1 MRHNEWYIIYCI
13 HIIVLWMDHELYVK
27 KIDNSIWLRCSIKR
41 WFNNSPGIIHRI
53 VSKMNL
59 ILLLTLSISLSITG
73 SQVSAHGLDLDM
85 GANSTERVTMLP
97 PFIRIQGNNSIQDNQ
112 NQSIRIFPENLR
124 TAVSEFLSWQPVDQ
138 VLTQMTL
145 DLRSFKNLITNTY
158 TLYRNFFT
166 RLFGSSRIHE
176 LFEAMENYFV
186 GVYRLFINFHTDL
199 IETRPFDLGVIF
211 AMAITVIVWYPFEL
225 LITVSMITTLIAV
238 MSFIITLPCI
248 ALLLTTVYGI
258 LFSITLLKKHNV
270 WWTIGPLD
278 HWTIWSGTFFIKN
291 WNLWLIV
298 AQSGS
303 LRSLLDQGQWCKMN
317 WTGKTIFWKT

>member
-1 MRHNEWYIIYCI
+1 
-13 HIIVLWMDHELYVK
+13 
-27 KIDNSIWLRCSIKR
+27 
-41 WFNNSPGIIHRI
+41 
-53 VSKMNL
+53 MNL

-278 HWTIWSGTFFIKN
+278 HWTI
-291 WNLWLIV
+291 
-298 AQSGS
+298 
-303 LRSLLDQGQWCKMN
+303 
-317 WTGKTIFWKT
+317 